1 MTISR
6 KAKES
11 QAGIW
16 KLPEEQRGKKYYLC
30 TEYGGKHGAKYV
42 NEDILTEEFEKVF
55 ECISVTDET
64 AKQIIIDLHQLNET
78 NLLISQ
84 DLIDNLRIDKDK
96 IRNRK
101 SKLYDDYCDESITK
115 DFYEAKLKQYE
126 TELNR
131 IEDKLNNVNKT
142 DKDFYATAGYIVQL
156 AKHSNELFKCS
167 EYEERRLLIKTVLTN
182 VTWNGENLSYDYL
195 EPFNLLAEM
204 N

>member
-1 MTISR
+1 
-6 KAKES
+6 
-11 QAGIW
+11 
-16 KLPEEQRGKKYYLC
+16 
-30 TEYGGKHGAKYV
+30 
-42 NEDILTEEFEKVF
+42 VF

-64 AKQIIIDLHQLNET
+64 AKQIIIELHQLNET

-84 DLIDNLRIDKDK
+84 DLIDNLRIDKEK
-96 IRNRK
+96 VRNRK

-204 N
+204 NERLVWGRIQKTSKYNNHRSYGFCFIWISSKQ